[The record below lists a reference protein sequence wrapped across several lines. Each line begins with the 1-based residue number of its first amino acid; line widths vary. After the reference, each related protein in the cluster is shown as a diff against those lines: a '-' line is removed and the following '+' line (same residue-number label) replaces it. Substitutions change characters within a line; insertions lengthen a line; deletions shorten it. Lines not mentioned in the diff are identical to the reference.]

1 VTGKLATVLG
11 PSRIVAMPRYTASVP
26 MVTASEGSPSRVT
39 SRPLT
44 APAASPT
51 TAISTNMAIIGQCLA
66 HR

>member
-1 VTGKLATVLG
+1 MTGKLATVLG

-51 TAISTNMAIIGQCLA
+51 IATSRKMPSIGQCLA

>member
-1 VTGKLATVLG
+1 
-11 PSRIVAMPRYTASVP
+11 MPRYTASVP

-39 SRPLT
+39 SRPLM

-51 TAISTNMAIIGQCLA
+51 TATRTKMPSIGQCRA